1 MLRRPSQPARCSR
14 AGSLNIVRSV
24 GSALD
29 YAHRAGLLH
38 RDVKPANILLTPA
51 GHADDA
57 EHVMLADFGIAKA
70 MDTDVQLTISGQAL
84 LTPAYS
90 APERFGT
97 APIDSRVDVYALGC
111 AAFELLTGR
120 LPYPHHDF
128 LVLMA
133 AHDREPVP
141 DVRDLRPELPTGLTE
156 VLRTAMAKD
165 REQRYPTCRAF
176 AGDLGAA
183 LQRRDVPP
191 APLPPPPPSAPRTVQ
206 HTAPGSGPRKPTP
219 VGDWPPG
226 PTAPEPVPTGPRGP
240 VEPPV
245 TVAAGRSGRGRTAAI
260 VGAAALLVAGGVTA
274 AVLWPEGGQEPR
286 GAASGAPVPGPTTVY
301 GTEYNVADGLADSF
315 PERGALDGVTG
326 IHPGAE
332 LTPEFE
338 QRVLGIE
345 PDLQYL
351 DYSAESYDAAILVA
365 LAASMARSTDAQEFK
380 DLVNGLTY
388 GGGQCADYASCLAVI
403 EEGGNPNFDGASGPL
418 DFTADGEPAR
428 ATFAVVQIGADN
440 RVAVGET
447 EFVTAGD
454 PGHVGGADGLPR
466 GGDAGTQE
474 PLVLGTLLPLS
485 GNLQY
490 LGPSAEAGV
499 RLAVQEINAAGGVLG
514 LPIELVTGDSGD
526 LSTDTADRTVDRLLA
541 GGVDA
546 IVGAVA
552 SSVSLE
558 VLDRVTSADVLMISP
573 ANTSN
578 ELTTAPDDDL
588 YFRVSP
594 PERLQAR
601 AIADRIV
608 GDGHDS
614 VGILA
619 IESTYGDDMA
629 GGLSADLRA
638 AGIDADDITTVTY
651 PDGAADFE
659 QHVQQLVD
667 AAPEAVVV
675 FGYAETAEILAELN
689 EQGIGPA
696 R

>member
-1 MLRRPSQPARCSR
+1 M
-14 AGSLNIVRSV
+14 
-24 GSALD
+24 
-29 YAHRAGLLH
+29 
-38 RDVKPANILLTPA
+38 
-51 GHADDA
+51 
-57 EHVMLADFGIAKA
+57 
-70 MDTDVQLTISGQAL
+70 
-84 LTPAYS
+84 
-90 APERFGT
+90 
-97 APIDSRVDVYALGC
+97 
-111 AAFELLTGR
+111 
-120 LPYPHHDF
+120 
-128 LVLMA
+128 
-133 AHDREPVP
+133 
-141 DVRDLRPELPTGLTE
+141 
-156 VLRTAMAKD
+156 
-165 REQRYPTCRAF
+165 
-176 AGDLGAA
+176 
-183 LQRRDVPP
+183 
-191 APLPPPPPSAPRTVQ
+191 
-206 HTAPGSGPRKPTP
+206 
-219 VGDWPPG
+219 
-226 PTAPEPVPTGPRGP
+226 PTGPRGP

-286 GAASGAPVPGPTTVY
+286 GAASGAPVPAPRRSTGPSTTSP
-301 GTEYNVADGLADSF
+301 TASPTAFRND
-315 PERGALDGVTG
+315 GALDGVTG

-454 PGHVGGADGLPR
+454 PGHVGGADDGLPR

-514 LPIELVTGDSGD
+514 LPIELVTEENSGD

-558 VLDRVTSADVLMISP
+558 VTRAASRQQMCWTISP

-578 ELTTAPDDDL
+578 ESDHRARRRSVLPGVPTPSDSRPERSPTGSSATGTTPSGSS
-588 YFRVSP
+588 RSSP
-594 PERLQAR
+594 PTATTWPEGSPPICAR
-601 AIADRIV
+601 PA
-608 GDGHDS
+608 
-614 VGILA
+614 
-619 IESTYGDDMA
+619 ST
-629 GGLSADLRA
+629 R
-638 AGIDADDITTVTY
+638 TTSR
-651 PDGAADFE
+651 P
-659 QHVQQLVD
+659 
-667 AAPEAVVV
+667 
-675 FGYAETAEILAELN
+675 
-689 EQGIGPA
+689 
-696 R
+696 